1 MFSSLMKNNMADM
14 NRGPLGL
21 YLHFPFCVRKCRY
34 CDFLSFPSDEAGR
47 EAYLQRLKKE
57 IIVRGEKY
65 QDYSIETLFI
75 GGGTPSLMTGQQL
88 TELLDTVRTAFHVSP
103 SGEWTMECNP
113 GTTDAETL
121 KIYRAAG
128 INRLSF
134 GLQSMNDEELK
145 YLGRIHTAK
154 QFLDNYQA
162 ARKAGFEN
170 INIDL
175 MSALPG
181 QTTDS
186 WLDTLKK
193 AAALEPEH
201 LSAYSLIIEEGTPF
215 WKLYG
220 DDRSGEAD
228 VEGII
233 ADGGAGQQ
241 GKAAIP
247 ALPDQDSIE
256 TDSGLVM
263 KEKTGLP
270 ALPDEDS
277 EREMYH
283 LTKRILAERGYE
295 RYEVSN
301 YARKGF
307 ECRHNLIYWRRKD
320 YLGLGL
326 GAASMVG
333 ERCFSN
339 TSDISRYMQDFAY
352 CQEEIL
358 DRKAQIEETMF
369 LGLRCTLGVSDQTFK
384 EKFGESMMNIYGDI
398 IRQYVSEGFLTYHE
412 EKGRLAFT
420 ESGMDVSNWILSD
433 FLL

>member
-1 MFSSLMKNNMADM
+1 MADK
-14 NRGPLGL
+14 NKRPLGL

-47 EAYLQRLKKE
+47 EIYLKRLKEE
-57 IIVRGEKY
+57 IKARGAAY
-65 QDYSIETLFI
+65 QDYNIETLFI

-88 TELLDTVRTAFHVSP
+88 TELLDTVRASFHVAP
-103 SGEWTMECNP
+103 VGEWTMECNP

-121 KIYRAAG
+121 RIYRNAG

-154 QFLDNYQA
+154 QFAENYQA
-162 ARKAGFEN
+162 ARRVGFEN

-181 QTTDS
+181 QTTAS
-186 WLDTLKK
+186 WLDTLNK

-215 WKLYG
+215 WDFYG

-228 VEGII
+228 VDSII

-247 ALPDQDSIE
+247 ALPN
-256 TDSGLVM
+256 
-263 KEKTGLP
+263 
-270 ALPDEDS
+270 EDS
-277 EREMYH
+277 ERQMYH
-283 LTKRILAERGYE
+283 LTKRILAEKGYE
-295 RYEVSN
+295 RYEISN

-307 ECRHNLIYWRRKD
+307 ECRHNLIYWQRKD

-333 ERCFSN
+333 DRRFSN
-339 TSDISRYMQDFAY
+339 VSDMTSYMHDWSY

-369 LGLRCTLGVSDQTFK
+369 LGLRCTAGVSDWVFT
-384 EKFGESMMNIYGDI
+384 EKFGQSMMDIYGDI
-398 IRQYVSEGFLTYHE
+398 IRKYLSEGFLVYNPSE
-412 EKGRLAFT
+412 GRLAFSEAGT
-420 ESGMDVSNWILSD
+420 DVSNWILSD

>member
-1 MFSSLMKNNMADM
+1 MADK
-14 NRGPLGL
+14 NKRPLGL

-47 EAYLQRLKKE
+47 EIYLERLKEE
-57 IIVRGEKY
+57 IKARGAVY
-65 QDYSIETLFI
+65 QDYNIETLFI

-88 TELLDTVRTAFHVSP
+88 TELLDTVRVSFHVSP
-103 SGEWTMECNP
+103 VGEWTMECNP

-121 KIYRAAG
+121 RIYRNAG

-154 QFLDNYQA
+154 QFAENYQA
-162 ARKAGFEN
+162 ARRVGFEN

-181 QTTDS
+181 QTTAS
-186 WLDTLKK
+186 WLDTLNK
-193 AAALEPEH
+193 AAAFEPEH

-215 WKLYG
+215 WDLYG

-228 VEGII
+228 VDGII
-233 ADGGAGQQ
+233 TDGGGGQQ
-241 GKAAIP
+241 GKAAI
-247 ALPDQDSIE
+247 L
-256 TDSGLVM
+256 T
-263 KEKTGLP
+263 
-270 ALPDEDS
+270 LPDEDS
-277 EREMYH
+277 ERQMYH
-283 LTKRILAERGYE
+283 LTKRILAEKGYE
-295 RYEVSN
+295 RYEISN

-307 ECRHNLIYWRRKD
+307 ECRHNLIYWQRKD

-333 ERCFSN
+333 NRRFSN
-339 TSDISRYMQDFAY
+339 VSDMTSYMHDWSY

-369 LGLRCTLGVSDQTFK
+369 LGLRCTAGVSDRMFT
-384 EKFGESMMNIYGDI
+384 EKFGQSMMDIYGDI
-398 IRQYVSEGFLTYHE
+398 IRKYISEGFLVFHPSE
-412 EKGRLAFT
+412 SRLAFSEAGT
-420 ESGMDVSNWILSD
+420 DVSNWILSD

>member
-1 MFSSLMKNNMADM
+1 MADK
-14 NRGPLGL
+14 NKRPLGL

-47 EAYLQRLKKE
+47 EIYLERLKEE
-57 IIVRGEKY
+57 IKVRGAAY
-65 QDYSIETLFI
+65 QDYNIETLFI

-88 TELLDTVRTAFHVSP
+88 TELLDTVRASFHVAP
-103 SGEWTMECNP
+103 VGEWTMECNP

-121 KIYRAAG
+121 RIYRNAG

-154 QFLDNYQA
+154 QFAENYQA
-162 ARKAGFEN
+162 ARRVGFEN

-181 QTTDS
+181 QTTAS
-186 WLDTLKK
+186 WLDTLNK

-215 WKLYG
+215 WDFYG

-228 VEGII
+228 VDDII

-241 GKAAIP
+241 RKAAI
-247 ALPDQDSIE
+247 
-256 TDSGLVM
+256 
-263 KEKTGLP
+263 P

-277 EREMYH
+277 ERQMYH
-283 LTKRILAERGYE
+283 LTKRILAEKGYE
-295 RYEVSN
+295 RYEISN

-307 ECRHNLIYWRRKD
+307 ECRHNLIYWQRKD

-333 ERCFSN
+333 DRRFSN
-339 TSDISRYMQDFAY
+339 VSDMPSYMHDWSY

-369 LGLRCTLGVSDQTFK
+369 LGLRCTAGVSDRVFT
-384 EKFGESMMNIYGDI
+384 EKFGQSMMDIYGDI
-398 IRQYVSEGFLTYHE
+398 IRKYLSEGFLVYNPSE
-412 EKGRLAFT
+412 GRLAFSEAGT
-420 ESGMDVSNWILSD
+420 DVSNWILSD

>member
-1 MFSSLMKNNMADM
+1 MADK
-14 NRGPLGL
+14 NKRPLGL

-34 CDFLSFPSDEAGR
+34 CDFLSFPSGEAGR
-47 EAYLQRLKKE
+47 EIYLERLKEE
-57 IIVRGEKY
+57 IKARGAIY
-65 QDYSIETLFI
+65 QDYNIETLFI

-88 TELLDTVRTAFHVSP
+88 TELLDTVRASFHVSP
-103 SGEWTMECNP
+103 VGEWTMECNP

-121 KIYRAAG
+121 RIYRNAG

-154 QFLDNYQA
+154 QFAENYQA
-162 ARKAGFEN
+162 ARRVGFEN

-181 QTTDS
+181 QTTAS
-186 WLDTLKK
+186 WMDTLNK
-193 AAALEPEH
+193 AAAFEPEH
-201 LSAYSLIIEEGTPF
+201 LSAYSLIIEEETPF
-215 WKLYG
+215 WDLYG
-220 DDRSGEAD
+220 DDRSGEANAD
-228 VEGII
+228 GII

-247 ALPDQDSIE
+247 ALPD
-256 TDSGLVM
+256 
-263 KEKTGLP
+263 
-270 ALPDEDS
+270 EDS
-277 EREMYH
+277 ERQMYH
-283 LTKRILAERGYE
+283 LTKRILAEKGYA
-295 RYEVSN
+295 RYEISN

-307 ECRHNLIYWRRKD
+307 ECRHNLIYWQRKD

-333 ERCFSN
+333 NRRFSN
-339 TSDISRYMQDFAY
+339 VSDMTSYMHDWSY

-369 LGLRCTLGVSDQTFK
+369 LGLRCTAGVSDRMFT
-384 EKFGESMMNIYGDI
+384 EKFGQSMMDIYGDI
-398 IRQYVSEGFLTYHE
+398 IRKYLSEGFLIYNPSD
-412 EKGRLAFT
+412 GRLAFSEAGT
-420 ESGMDVSNWILSD
+420 DVSNWILSD

>member
-1 MFSSLMKNNMADM
+1 MADK
-14 NRGPLGL
+14 NKRPLGL

-34 CDFLSFPSDEAGR
+34 CDFLSFPSGEAGR
-47 EAYLQRLKKE
+47 EIYLERLKEE
-57 IIVRGEKY
+57 IKARGAIY
-65 QDYSIETLFI
+65 QDYNIETLFI

-88 TELLDTVRTAFHVSP
+88 TELLDTVRASFHVSP
-103 SGEWTMECNP
+103 VGEWTMECNP

-121 KIYRAAG
+121 RIYRNAG

-154 QFLDNYQA
+154 QFTENYQA
-162 ARKAGFEN
+162 ARRVGFEN

-181 QTTDS
+181 QTTAS
-186 WLDTLKK
+186 WLDTLNK
-193 AAALEPEH
+193 AAAFEPEH

-215 WKLYG
+215 WDLYG

-228 VEGII
+228 ADGII
-233 ADGGAGQQ
+233 ADGVVGQQ
-241 GKAAIP
+241 GKAAI
-247 ALPDQDSIE
+247 L
-256 TDSGLVM
+256 T
-263 KEKTGLP
+263 
-270 ALPDEDS
+270 LPDEDS
-277 EREMYH
+277 ERQMYH
-283 LTKRILAERGYE
+283 LTKKILAEKGYE
-295 RYEVSN
+295 RYEISN

-307 ECRHNLIYWRRKD
+307 ECRHNLIYWQRKD

-333 ERCFSN
+333 NRRFSN
-339 TSDISRYMQDFAY
+339 VSDMTSYMHDWSY

-369 LGLRCTLGVSDQTFK
+369 LGLRCTAGVSDRMFTK
-384 EKFGESMMNIYGDI
+384 KFGQSMMDIYGDI
-398 IRQYVSEGFLTYHE
+398 IRKYISEGFLVFHPSE
-412 EKGRLAFT
+412 GRLAFSEAGT
-420 ESGMDVSNWILSD
+420 DVSNWILSD

>member
-1 MFSSLMKNNMADM
+1 MADK
-14 NRGPLGL
+14 NKRPLGL

-47 EAYLQRLKKE
+47 EIYLKRLKEE
-57 IIVRGEKY
+57 IKVRGAAY
-65 QDYSIETLFI
+65 QDYNIETLFI

-88 TELLDTVRTAFHVSP
+88 TELLDTVRASFHVSP
-103 SGEWTMECNP
+103 VGEWTMECNP

-121 KIYRAAG
+121 RIYRNAG

-154 QFLDNYQA
+154 QFAENYQA
-162 ARKAGFEN
+162 ARRVGFEN

-181 QTTDS
+181 QTTAS
-186 WLDTLKK
+186 WLDTLNK
-193 AAALEPEH
+193 AAAFEPEH

-215 WKLYG
+215 WDFYG

-228 VEGII
+228 VDGII
-233 ADGGAGQQ
+233 ADGGAGKQ

-247 ALPDQDSIE
+247 ALPD
-256 TDSGLVM
+256 
-263 KEKTGLP
+263 
-270 ALPDEDS
+270 EDS
-277 EREMYH
+277 ERQMYH
-283 LTKRILAERGYE
+283 LTKRILAEKGYE
-295 RYEVSN
+295 RYEISN

-307 ECRHNLIYWRRKD
+307 ECRHNLIYWQRKD

-333 ERCFSN
+333 DRRFSN
-339 TSDISRYMQDFAY
+339 VSDMTSYMHDWSY

-369 LGLRCTLGVSDQTFK
+369 LGLRCTAGVSDRVFT
-384 EKFGESMMNIYGDI
+384 EKFGQSMMDIYGDI
-398 IRQYVSEGFLTYHE
+398 IRKYLSEGFLVYNPSE
-412 EKGRLAFT
+412 GRLAFSEAGT
-420 ESGMDVSNWILSD
+420 DVSNWILSD

>member
-1 MFSSLMKNNMADM
+1 MADK
-14 NRGPLGL
+14 NKRPLGL

-47 EAYLQRLKKE
+47 EIYLKRLKEE
-57 IIVRGEKY
+57 IKARGAAY
-65 QDYSIETLFI
+65 QDYNIETLFI

-88 TELLDTVRTAFHVSP
+88 TELLDTVRASFHVAP
-103 SGEWTMECNP
+103 VGEWTMECNP

-121 KIYRAAG
+121 RIYRNAG

-154 QFLDNYQA
+154 QFAENYQA
-162 ARKAGFEN
+162 ARRVGFEN

-181 QTTDS
+181 QTTAS
-186 WLDTLKK
+186 WLDTLNK

-215 WKLYG
+215 WNLYG
-220 DDRSGEAD
+220 DDRSGEVD
-228 VEGII
+228 VDGII

-247 ALPDQDSIE
+247 ALPD
-256 TDSGLVM
+256 
-263 KEKTGLP
+263 
-270 ALPDEDS
+270 EDS
-277 EREMYH
+277 ERQMYH
-283 LTKRILAERGYE
+283 LTKRILAEKGYE
-295 RYEVSN
+295 RYEISN

-307 ECRHNLIYWRRKD
+307 ECRHNLIYWQRKD

-333 ERCFSN
+333 DRRFSN
-339 TSDISRYMQDFAY
+339 VSDMTSYMHDWSY

-369 LGLRCTLGVSDQTFK
+369 LGLRCTAGVSDRVFT
-384 EKFGESMMNIYGDI
+384 EKFGQSMMDIYGDI
-398 IRQYVSEGFLTYHE
+398 IRKYLSEGFLVYNPSE
-412 EKGRLAFT
+412 GRLAFSEAGT
-420 ESGMDVSNWILSD
+420 DVSNWILSD

>member
-1 MFSSLMKNNMADM
+1 MK
-14 NRGPLGL
+14 RPLGL

-47 EAYLQRLKKE
+47 EAYLQRLKNE
-57 IIVRGEKY
+57 IMIRGEEY
-65 QDYSIETLFI
+65 QDYNIETLFI

-88 TELLDTVRTAFHVSP
+88 TELLDTVRRAFHVST

-154 QFLDNYQA
+154 QFVDNYQV

-220 DDRSGEAD
+220 DDNSDREGEN
-228 VEGII
+228 
-233 ADGGAGQQ
+233 
-241 GKAAIP
+241 
-247 ALPDQDSIE
+247 SIE
-256 TDSGLVM
+256 TDSELVM
-263 KEKTGLP
+263 QKKTVLP

-333 ERCFSN
+333 ERRFSN
-339 TSDISRYMQDFAY
+339 TSDITRYMQDFDY

-384 EKFGESMMNIYGDI
+384 EKFGESMMHIYGDI
-398 IRQYVSEGFLTYHE
+398 IRQYVSEGFLAYHE
-412 EKGRLAFT
+412 ENGRLAFT
-420 ESGMDVSNWILSD
+420 EAGMDVSNWILSD

>member
-1 MFSSLMKNNMADM
+1 
-14 NRGPLGL
+14 
-21 YLHFPFCVRKCRY
+21 
-34 CDFLSFPSDEAGR
+34 
-47 EAYLQRLKKE
+47 
-57 IIVRGEKY
+57 
-65 QDYSIETLFI
+65 
-75 GGGTPSLMTGQQL
+75 
-88 TELLDTVRTAFHVSP
+88 
-103 SGEWTMECNP
+103 
-113 GTTDAETL
+113 
-121 KIYRAAG
+121 
-128 INRLSF
+128 
-134 GLQSMNDEELK
+134 
-145 YLGRIHTAK
+145 
-154 QFLDNYQA
+154 
-162 ARKAGFEN
+162 
-170 INIDL
+170 
-175 MSALPG
+175 
-181 QTTDS
+181 
-186 WLDTLKK
+186 
-193 AAALEPEH
+193 
-201 LSAYSLIIEEGTPF
+201 
-215 WKLYG
+215 
-220 DDRSGEAD
+220 
-228 VEGII
+228 
-233 ADGGAGQQ
+233 
-241 GKAAIP
+241 
-247 ALPDQDSIE
+247 
-256 TDSGLVM
+256 M

-307 ECRHNLIYWRRKD
+307 ECHHNLMYWRRKD

-333 ERCFSN
+333 ERRFSN

>member
-1 MFSSLMKNNMADM
+1 MADK
-14 NRGPLGL
+14 NKRPLGL

-34 CDFLSFPSDEAGR
+34 CDFLSFPSGEAGR
-47 EAYLQRLKKE
+47 EIYLERLKEE
-57 IIVRGEKY
+57 IKARGAIY
-65 QDYSIETLFI
+65 QDYNIETLFI

-88 TELLDTVRTAFHVSP
+88 TELLDTVRASFHVSP
-103 SGEWTMECNP
+103 VGEWTMECNP

-121 KIYRAAG
+121 RIYRNAG

-154 QFLDNYQA
+154 QFAENYQA
-162 ARKAGFEN
+162 ARRVGFEN

-181 QTTDS
+181 QTTAS
-186 WLDTLKK
+186 WLDTLNK
-193 AAALEPEH
+193 AAAFEPEH
-201 LSAYSLIIEEGTPF
+201 LSAYSLIIEEETPF
-215 WKLYG
+215 WDLYG

-228 VEGII
+228 MDGII
-233 ADGGAGQQ
+233 ADGGGGQQ
-241 GKAAIP
+241 GKAAI
-247 ALPDQDSIE
+247 L
-256 TDSGLVM
+256 T
-263 KEKTGLP
+263 
-270 ALPDEDS
+270 LPDEDS
-277 EREMYH
+277 ERQMYH
-283 LTKRILAERGYE
+283 LTKRSLAEKGYE
-295 RYEVSN
+295 RYEISN

-307 ECRHNLIYWRRKD
+307 ECRHNLIYWQRKD

-333 ERCFSN
+333 NRRFSN
-339 TSDISRYMQDFAY
+339 VSDMTSYMHDWSY

-369 LGLRCTLGVSDQTFK
+369 LGLRCTAGVSDRMFT
-384 EKFGESMMNIYGDI
+384 EKFGQSMMDIYGDI
-398 IRQYVSEGFLTYHE
+398 IRKYLSEGFLIYNPSD
-412 EKGRLAFT
+412 GRLAFSEAGT
-420 ESGMDVSNWILSD
+420 DVSNWILSD

>member
-1 MFSSLMKNNMADM
+1 MADK
-14 NRGPLGL
+14 NKRPLGL

-47 EAYLQRLKKE
+47 EIYLERLKEE
-57 IIVRGEKY
+57 IKARGAVY
-65 QDYSIETLFI
+65 QDYNIETLFI

-88 TELLDTVRTAFHVSP
+88 TELLDTVRVAFHVSP
-103 SGEWTMECNP
+103 VGEWTMECNP

-121 KIYRAAG
+121 RIYRNAG

-145 YLGRIHTAK
+145 YLGRIHTVK
-154 QFLDNYQA
+154 QFAENYQA
-162 ARKAGFEN
+162 ARRVGFEN

-181 QTTDS
+181 QTTAS
-186 WLDTLKK
+186 WLDTLNK
-193 AAALEPEH
+193 AAAFEPEH

-215 WKLYG
+215 WDLYG

-228 VEGII
+228 VDGII
-233 ADGGAGQQ
+233 ADGVVGQQ
-241 GKAAIP
+241 GKAAI
-247 ALPDQDSIE
+247 L
-256 TDSGLVM
+256 T
-263 KEKTGLP
+263 
-270 ALPDEDS
+270 LPDEDS
-277 EREMYH
+277 ERQMYH
-283 LTKRILAERGYE
+283 LTKKILAEKGYE
-295 RYEVSN
+295 RYEISN

-307 ECRHNLIYWRRKD
+307 ECRHNLIYWQRKD

-333 ERCFSN
+333 NRRFSN
-339 TSDISRYMQDFAY
+339 VSDMTSYMHDWSY

-369 LGLRCTLGVSDQTFK
+369 LGLRCTAGVSDRMFTK
-384 EKFGESMMNIYGDI
+384 KFGQSMMDIYGDI
-398 IRQYVSEGFLTYHE
+398 IRKYISEGFLVFHPSE
-412 EKGRLAFT
+412 GRLAFSEAGT
-420 ESGMDVSNWILSD
+420 DVSNWILSD

>member
-1 MFSSLMKNNMADM
+1 MKNNMADM
-14 NRGPLGL
+14 NKRPLGL

-47 EAYLQRLKKE
+47 EAYLQRLKEE
-57 IIVRGEKY
+57 IMIRGAEY
-65 QDYSIETLFI
+65 QDYYIETLFI

-88 TELLDTVRTAFHVSP
+88 TELLDAVRAAFHVSS

-113 GTTDAETL
+113 GTTNAETL
-121 KIYRAAG
+121 KIYRTAG

-154 QFLDNYQA
+154 QFVDNYEA
-162 ARKAGFEN
+162 ARRAGFEN

-181 QTTDS
+181 QTMAS
-186 WLDTLKK
+186 WVDTLKK
-193 AAALEPEH
+193 VSALEPEH
-201 LSAYSLIIEEGTPF
+201 ISAYSLIIEEGTPF
-215 WKLYG
+215 WNLYG
-220 DDRSGEAD
+220 DGHGDE
-228 VEGII
+228 E
-233 ADGGAGQQ
+233 GAGGNAADSASLKK
-241 GKAAIP
+241 GKSLI
-247 ALPDQDSIE
+247 
-256 TDSGLVM
+256 
-263 KEKTGLP
+263 P

-283 LTKRILAERGYE
+283 VTKSFLAEKGYE
-295 RYEVSN
+295 RYEISN
-301 YARKGF
+301 YARRGF
-307 ECRHNLIYWRRKD
+307 ECRHNLIYWQRKD

-333 ERCFSN
+333 DRRFSN
-339 TSDISRYMQDFAY
+339 MSDMVQYMHDFSY
-352 CQEEIL
+352 CQKETL

-369 LGLRCTLGVSDQTFK
+369 LGLRCTAGVSDRLFE
-384 EKFGESMMNIYGDI
+384 EKFGVRMMHIYGDI
-398 IRQYVSEGFLTYHE
+398 IRQYISEGFLQYDSETE
-412 EKGRLAFT
+412 RLAFT
-420 ESGMDVSNWILSD
+420 EAGMDVSNWILSD

>member
-1 MFSSLMKNNMADM
+1 MADK
-14 NRGPLGL
+14 NKRPLGL

-47 EAYLQRLKKE
+47 EIYLKRLKEE
-57 IIVRGEKY
+57 IKARGAAY
-65 QDYSIETLFI
+65 QDYNIETLFI

-88 TELLDTVRTAFHVSP
+88 TELLDTVRASFHVAP
-103 SGEWTMECNP
+103 VGEWTMECNP

-121 KIYRAAG
+121 RIYRNAG

-154 QFLDNYQA
+154 QFAENYQA
-162 ARKAGFEN
+162 ARRVGFEN

-181 QTTDS
+181 QTTAS
-186 WLDTLKK
+186 WLDTLNKT
-193 AAALEPEH
+193 AALEPEH
-201 LSAYSLIIEEGTPF
+201 MSAYSLIIEEGTPF
-215 WKLYG
+215 WDFYG

-228 VEGII
+228 VDGII

-241 GKAAIP
+241 RKAAI
-247 ALPDQDSIE
+247 
-256 TDSGLVM
+256 
-263 KEKTGLP
+263 P

-277 EREMYH
+277 ERQMYH
-283 LTKRILAERGYE
+283 LTKRILAEKGYE
-295 RYEVSN
+295 RYEISN

-307 ECRHNLIYWRRKD
+307 ECRHNLIYWQRKD

-333 ERCFSN
+333 DRRFSN
-339 TSDISRYMQDFAY
+339 VSDMTSYMHDWSY

-369 LGLRCTLGVSDQTFK
+369 LGLRCTA
-384 EKFGESMMNIYGDI
+384 
-398 IRQYVSEGFLTYHE
+398 RSEE
-412 EKGRLAFT
+412 RR
-420 ESGMDVSNWILSD
+420 
-433 FLL
+433 

>member
-1 MFSSLMKNNMADM
+1 MADK
-14 NRGPLGL
+14 NKRPLGL

-34 CDFLSFPSDEAGR
+34 CDFLSFPSGEAGR
-47 EAYLQRLKKE
+47 EIYLERLKEE
-57 IIVRGEKY
+57 IKARGAIY
-65 QDYSIETLFI
+65 QDYNIETLFI

-88 TELLDTVRTAFHVSP
+88 TELLDTVRASFHVSP
-103 SGEWTMECNP
+103 VGEWTMECNP

-121 KIYRAAG
+121 RIYRNAG

-154 QFLDNYQA
+154 QFTENYQA
-162 ARKAGFEN
+162 ARRVGFEN

-181 QTTDS
+181 QTTAS
-186 WLDTLKK
+186 WLDTLNK
-193 AAALEPEH
+193 AAAFEPEH
-201 LSAYSLIIEEGTPF
+201 LSAYSLIIEEETPF
-215 WKLYG
+215 WDLYG

-228 VEGII
+228 VDGII
-233 ADGGAGQQ
+233 ADGGGGQQ
-241 GKAAIP
+241 GKAAI
-247 ALPDQDSIE
+247 L
-256 TDSGLVM
+256 T
-263 KEKTGLP
+263 
-270 ALPDEDS
+270 LPDEDS
-277 EREMYH
+277 ERQMYH
-283 LTKRILAERGYE
+283 LTKRILAEKGYE
-295 RYEVSN
+295 RYEISN

-307 ECRHNLIYWRRKD
+307 ECRHNLIYWQRKD

-333 ERCFSN
+333 NRRFSN
-339 TSDISRYMQDFAY
+339 VSDMTSYMHDWSY

-369 LGLRCTLGVSDQTFK
+369 LGLRCTAGVSDRMFT
-384 EKFGESMMNIYGDI
+384 EKFGQSMMDIYGDI
-398 IRQYVSEGFLTYHE
+398 IRKYLSESFLIYNPSD
-412 EKGRLAFT
+412 GRLAFSEAGT
-420 ESGMDVSNWILSD
+420 DVSNWILSD

>member
-1 MFSSLMKNNMADM
+1 MADK
-14 NRGPLGL
+14 NKRPLGL

-47 EAYLQRLKKE
+47 EIYLERLKEE
-57 IIVRGEKY
+57 IKARGAAY
-65 QDYSIETLFI
+65 QDYNIETLFI

-88 TELLDTVRTAFHVSP
+88 TELLDTVRASFHVAP
-103 SGEWTMECNP
+103 VGEWTMECNP

-121 KIYRAAG
+121 RIYRNAG

-154 QFLDNYQA
+154 QFAENYQA
-162 ARKAGFEN
+162 ARRVGFEN

-181 QTTDS
+181 QTTAS
-186 WLDTLKK
+186 WLDTLNK

-215 WKLYG
+215 WDLYG

-228 VEGII
+228 VDGII

-241 GKAAIP
+241 RKAAI
-247 ALPDQDSIE
+247 
-256 TDSGLVM
+256 
-263 KEKTGLP
+263 P

-277 EREMYH
+277 ERQMYH
-283 LTKRILAERGYE
+283 LTKRILAEKGYE
-295 RYEVSN
+295 RYEISN

-307 ECRHNLIYWRRKD
+307 ECRHNLIYWQRKD

-333 ERCFSN
+333 DRRFSN
-339 TSDISRYMQDFAY
+339 VSDMTSYMHDWSY

-369 LGLRCTLGVSDQTFK
+369 LGLRCTAGVSDRVFT
-384 EKFGESMMNIYGDI
+384 EKFGQSMMDIYGDI
-398 IRQYVSEGFLTYHE
+398 IRKYLSEGFLVYNPSE
-412 EKGRLAFT
+412 GRLAFSEAGT
-420 ESGMDVSNWILSD
+420 DVSNWILSD

>member
-1 MFSSLMKNNMADM
+1 MADK
-14 NRGPLGL
+14 NKRPLGL

-34 CDFLSFPSDEAGR
+34 CDFLSFPSGEAGR
-47 EAYLQRLKKE
+47 KIYLERLKEE
-57 IIVRGEKY
+57 IKARGAIY
-65 QDYSIETLFI
+65 QDYNIETLFI

-88 TELLDTVRTAFHVSP
+88 TELLDTVRASFHVSP
-103 SGEWTMECNP
+103 VGEWTMECNP

-121 KIYRAAG
+121 RIYRNAG

-154 QFLDNYQA
+154 QFAENYQA
-162 ARKAGFEN
+162 ARRVGFEN

-181 QTTDS
+181 QTTAS
-186 WLDTLKK
+186 WLGTLNK
-193 AAALEPEH
+193 AAAFEPEH

-215 WKLYG
+215 WDLYG

-228 VEGII
+228 ADGII
-233 ADGGAGQQ
+233 ADGVVGQQ
-241 GKAAIP
+241 GKAAI
-247 ALPDQDSIE
+247 L
-256 TDSGLVM
+256 T
-263 KEKTGLP
+263 
-270 ALPDEDS
+270 LPDEDS
-277 EREMYH
+277 ERQMYH
-283 LTKRILAERGYE
+283 LTKKILAEKGYE
-295 RYEVSN
+295 RYEISN

-307 ECRHNLIYWRRKD
+307 ECRHNLIYWQRKD

-333 ERCFSN
+333 NRRFSN
-339 TSDISRYMQDFAY
+339 VSDMTSYMHDWSY

-369 LGLRCTLGVSDQTFK
+369 LGLRCTAGVSDRMFT
-384 EKFGESMMNIYGDI
+384 EKFGQSMMDIYGDI
-398 IRQYVSEGFLTYHE
+398 IRKYLSEGFLIYNPSD
-412 EKGRLAFT
+412 GRLAFSEAGT
-420 ESGMDVSNWILSD
+420 DVSNWILSD

>member
-1 MFSSLMKNNMADM
+1 MADK
-14 NRGPLGL
+14 NKRPLGL

-47 EAYLQRLKKE
+47 EIYLERLKEE
-57 IIVRGEKY
+57 IKARGAVY
-65 QDYSIETLFI
+65 QDYNIETLFI

-88 TELLDTVRTAFHVSP
+88 TELLDTVRASFHVSP
-103 SGEWTMECNP
+103 VGEWTMECNP

-121 KIYRAAG
+121 RIYRNAG

-154 QFLDNYQA
+154 QFAENYQA
-162 ARKAGFEN
+162 ARRVGFEN

-181 QTTDS
+181 QTTAS
-186 WLDTLKK
+186 WLDTLNK
-193 AAALEPEH
+193 AAAFEPEH
-201 LSAYSLIIEEGTPF
+201 LSAYSLIIEEETPF
-215 WKLYG
+215 WDLYG

-228 VEGII
+228 VDGII

-241 GKAAIP
+241 GKAAI
-247 ALPDQDSIE
+247 L
-256 TDSGLVM
+256 T
-263 KEKTGLP
+263 
-270 ALPDEDS
+270 LPDEDS
-277 EREMYH
+277 ERQMYH
-283 LTKRILAERGYE
+283 LTKRILAEKGYE
-295 RYEVSN
+295 RYEISN

-307 ECRHNLIYWRRKD
+307 ECRHNLIYWQRKD

-333 ERCFSN
+333 NRRFSN
-339 TSDISRYMQDFAY
+339 VSDMTSYMHDWSY

-369 LGLRCTLGVSDQTFK
+369 LGLRCTAGVSDRMFT
-384 EKFGESMMNIYGDI
+384 EKFGQSMMDIYGDI
-398 IRQYVSEGFLTYHE
+398 IRKYLSEGFLIYNPSD
-412 EKGRLAFT
+412 GRLAFSEAGT
-420 ESGMDVSNWILSD
+420 DVSNWILSD

>member
-1 MFSSLMKNNMADM
+1 MADK
-14 NRGPLGL
+14 NKRPLGL

-47 EAYLQRLKKE
+47 EIYLERLKEE
-57 IIVRGEKY
+57 IKARGAIY
-65 QDYSIETLFI
+65 QDYNIETLFI

-88 TELLDTVRTAFHVSP
+88 TELLDTVRVSFHVSP
-103 SGEWTMECNP
+103 VGEWTMECNP

-121 KIYRAAG
+121 RIYRNAG

-154 QFLDNYQA
+154 QFAENYQA
-162 ARKAGFEN
+162 ARRVGFEN

-181 QTTDS
+181 QTTAS
-186 WLDTLKK
+186 WLDTLNK
-193 AAALEPEH
+193 AAAFEPEH

-215 WKLYG
+215 WDLYG

-228 VEGII
+228 VDGII
-233 ADGGAGQQ
+233 ADGGAGRK
-241 GKAAIP
+241 GKAAI
-247 ALPDQDSIE
+247 S
-256 TDSGLVM
+256 
-263 KEKTGLP
+263 

-277 EREMYH
+277 ERQMYH
-283 LTKRILAERGYE
+283 LTKRILAEKGYE
-295 RYEVSN
+295 RYEISN

-307 ECRHNLIYWRRKD
+307 ECRHNLIYWQRKD

-326 GAASMVG
+326 GAASLLGM
-333 ERCFSN
+333 ERFSN
-339 TSDISRYMQDFAY
+339 TADMQEYLKNSSAP
-352 CQEEIL
+352 EKI
-358 DRKAQIEETMF
+358 RKNRELLTREDEMAEFMF
-369 LGLRCTLGVSDQTFK
+369 LGLRMTQGVSKK
-384 EKFGESMMNIYGDI
+384 EFQEYFGTVIENIYGEVLKKYKK
-398 IRQYVSEGFLTYHE
+398 QGLLLE
-412 EKGRLAFT
+412 
-420 ESGMDVSNWILSD
+420 ESGRIFLSREGVHVSNAVMAD

>member
-1 MFSSLMKNNMADM
+1 
-14 NRGPLGL
+14 
-21 YLHFPFCVRKCRY
+21 
-34 CDFLSFPSDEAGR
+34 
-47 EAYLQRLKKE
+47 
-57 IIVRGEKY
+57 
-65 QDYSIETLFI
+65 
-75 GGGTPSLMTGQQL
+75 MTGQQL
-88 TELLDTVRTAFHVSP
+88 TELLDTVRASFHVAP
-103 SGEWTMECNP
+103 VGEWTMECNP

-121 KIYRAAG
+121 RIYRNAG

-154 QFLDNYQA
+154 QFAENYQA
-162 ARKAGFEN
+162 ARRVGFEN

-181 QTTDS
+181 QTTAS
-186 WLDTLKK
+186 WLDTLNKT
-193 AAALEPEH
+193 AALEPEH

-215 WKLYG
+215 WDFYG

-228 VEGII
+228 VDGII

-247 ALPDQDSIE
+247 ALPD
-256 TDSGLVM
+256 
-263 KEKTGLP
+263 
-270 ALPDEDS
+270 EDS
-277 EREMYH
+277 ERQMYH
-283 LTKRILAERGYE
+283 LTKRILAEKEYE
-295 RYEVSN
+295 RYEISN

-307 ECRHNLIYWRRKD
+307 ECRHNLIYWQRKD

-333 ERCFSN
+333 DRRFSN
-339 TSDISRYMQDFAY
+339 VSDMTSYMHDWSY

-369 LGLRCTLGVSDQTFK
+369 LGLRCTAGVSDRVFT
-384 EKFGESMMNIYGDI
+384 EKFGQSMMDIYGDI
-398 IRQYVSEGFLTYHE
+398 IRKYLSEGFLVFHPSE
-412 EKGRLAFT
+412 GRLAFSEAGT
-420 ESGMDVSNWILSD
+420 DVSNWILSD

>member
-1 MFSSLMKNNMADM
+1 MADK
-14 NRGPLGL
+14 NKRPLGL

-34 CDFLSFPSDEAGR
+34 CDFLSFPSGEAGR
-47 EAYLQRLKKE
+47 EIYLERLKEE
-57 IIVRGEKY
+57 IKARGAIY
-65 QDYSIETLFI
+65 QDYNIETLFI

-88 TELLDTVRTAFHVSP
+88 TELLDTVRASFHVSP
-103 SGEWTMECNP
+103 VGEWTMECNP

-121 KIYRAAG
+121 RIYRNAG

-154 QFLDNYQA
+154 QFTENYQA
-162 ARKAGFEN
+162 ARRVGFEN

-181 QTTDS
+181 QTTAS
-186 WLDTLKK
+186 WLDTLNK
-193 AAALEPEH
+193 AAAFEPEH
-201 LSAYSLIIEEGTPF
+201 LSAYSLIIEEETPF
-215 WKLYG
+215 WDLYG

-228 VEGII
+228 VDGII
-233 ADGGAGQQ
+233 ADGGGGQQ
-241 GKAAIP
+241 GKAAI
-247 ALPDQDSIE
+247 L
-256 TDSGLVM
+256 T
-263 KEKTGLP
+263 
-270 ALPDEDS
+270 LPDEDS
-277 EREMYH
+277 ERQMYH
-283 LTKRILAERGYE
+283 LTKRILAEKGYE
-295 RYEVSN
+295 RYEISN

-307 ECRHNLIYWRRKD
+307 ECRHNLIYWQRKD

-333 ERCFSN
+333 NRRFSN
-339 TSDISRYMQDFAY
+339 VSDMTSYMHDWSY

-369 LGLRCTLGVSDQTFK
+369 LGLRCTAGVSDRMFT
-384 EKFGESMMNIYGDI
+384 EKFGQSMMDIYGAI
-398 IRQYVSEGFLTYHE
+398 IRKYLSEGFLIYNPSD
-412 EKGRLAFT
+412 GRLAFSEAGT
-420 ESGMDVSNWILSD
+420 DVSNWILSD

>member
-1 MFSSLMKNNMADM
+1 
-14 NRGPLGL
+14 
-21 YLHFPFCVRKCRY
+21 
-34 CDFLSFPSDEAGR
+34 
-47 EAYLQRLKKE
+47 
-57 IIVRGEKY
+57 
-65 QDYSIETLFI
+65 
-75 GGGTPSLMTGQQL
+75 
-88 TELLDTVRTAFHVSP
+88 
-103 SGEWTMECNP
+103 
-113 GTTDAETL
+113 
-121 KIYRAAG
+121 
-128 INRLSF
+128 
-134 GLQSMNDEELK
+134 
-145 YLGRIHTAK
+145 
-154 QFLDNYQA
+154 
-162 ARKAGFEN
+162 
-170 INIDL
+170 

-220 DDRSGEAD
+220 GEAD

-247 ALPDQDSIE
+247 ALPDEDSKE

-263 KEKTGLP
+263 KDKTGLP

-295 RYEVSN
+295 RYEISN

-307 ECRHNLIYWRRKD
+307 ECHHNLMYWRRKD

-333 ERCFSN
+333 ERRFSN

-369 LGLRCTLGVSDQTFK
+369 LGLRCTLCVSDQTFK
-384 EKFGESMMNIYGDI
+384 EK
-398 IRQYVSEGFLTYHE
+398 YVSEGFLTYHE

>member
-1 MFSSLMKNNMADM
+1 MADK
-14 NRGPLGL
+14 NKRPLGL

-34 CDFLSFPSDEAGR
+34 CDFLSFPSGEAGR
-47 EAYLQRLKKE
+47 EIYLERLKEE
-57 IIVRGEKY
+57 IKARGAIY
-65 QDYSIETLFI
+65 QDYNIETLFI

-88 TELLDTVRTAFHVSP
+88 TELLDTVRASFHVSP
-103 SGEWTMECNP
+103 VGEWTMECNP

-121 KIYRAAG
+121 RIYRNAG

-154 QFLDNYQA
+154 QFTENYQA
-162 ARKAGFEN
+162 ARRVGFEN

-181 QTTDS
+181 QTTAS
-186 WLDTLKK
+186 WMDTLNK
-193 AAALEPEH
+193 AAAFEPEH

-215 WKLYG
+215 WDLYG
-220 DDRSGEAD
+220 DDRSGEANAD
-228 VEGII
+228 GII

-247 ALPDQDSIE
+247 ALPD
-256 TDSGLVM
+256 
-263 KEKTGLP
+263 
-270 ALPDEDS
+270 EDS
-277 EREMYH
+277 ERQMYH
-283 LTKRILAERGYE
+283 LTKRILAEKGYE
-295 RYEVSN
+295 RYEISN
-301 YARKGF
+301 YTRKGF
-307 ECRHNLIYWRRKD
+307 ECRHNLIYWQRKD

-333 ERCFSN
+333 NRRFSN
-339 TSDISRYMQDFAY
+339 VSDMTSYMHDWSY

-369 LGLRCTLGVSDQTFK
+369 LGLRCTAGVSDRMFT
-384 EKFGESMMNIYGDI
+384 EKFGQSMMDIYGDI
-398 IRQYVSEGFLTYHE
+398 IRKYLSEGFLIYNPSD
-412 EKGRLAFT
+412 GRLAFSEAGT
-420 ESGMDVSNWILSD
+420 DVSNWILSD

>member
-1 MFSSLMKNNMADM
+1 MAGKNK
-14 NRGPLGL
+14 RPLGL

-47 EAYLQRLKKE
+47 EIYLERLKEE
-57 IIVRGEKY
+57 IKARGAIY
-65 QDYSIETLFI
+65 QDYNIETLFI

-88 TELLDTVRTAFHVSP
+88 TELLDTVRASFHVSP
-103 SGEWTMECNP
+103 VGEWTMECNP

-121 KIYRAAG
+121 RIYRNAG

-154 QFLDNYQA
+154 QFTENYQA
-162 ARKAGFEN
+162 ARRVGFEN

-181 QTTDS
+181 QTTAS
-186 WLDTLKK
+186 WMNTLNK
-193 AAALEPEH
+193 AAAFEPEH

-215 WKLYG
+215 WDLYG
-220 DDRSGEAD
+220 DDRSGEANAD
-228 VEGII
+228 GII

-247 ALPDQDSIE
+247 ALPD
-256 TDSGLVM
+256 
-263 KEKTGLP
+263 
-270 ALPDEDS
+270 EDS
-277 EREMYH
+277 ERQMYH
-283 LTKRILAERGYE
+283 LTKRILAEKGYE
-295 RYEVSN
+295 RYEISN

-307 ECRHNLIYWRRKD
+307 ECRHNLIYWQRKD

-333 ERCFSN
+333 NRRFSN
-339 TSDISRYMQDFAY
+339 VSDMTSYMHDWSY

-369 LGLRCTLGVSDQTFK
+369 LGLRCTAGVSDRMFT
-384 EKFGESMMNIYGDI
+384 EKFGQSMMDIYGDI
-398 IRQYVSEGFLTYHE
+398 IRKYLSEGFLIYNPSD
-412 EKGRLAFT
+412 GRLAFSEAGT
-420 ESGMDVSNWILSD
+420 DVSNWILSD

>member
-1 MFSSLMKNNMADM
+1 MADK
-14 NRGPLGL
+14 NKRPLGL

-47 EAYLQRLKKE
+47 EIYLERLKEE
-57 IIVRGEKY
+57 IKARGAVY
-65 QDYSIETLFI
+65 QDYNIETLFI

-88 TELLDTVRTAFHVSP
+88 TELLDTVRVSFHVSP
-103 SGEWTMECNP
+103 VGEWTMECNP

-121 KIYRAAG
+121 RIYRNAG

-145 YLGRIHTAK
+145 YLGRIHTVK
-154 QFLDNYQA
+154 QFAENYQA
-162 ARKAGFEN
+162 ARRVGFEN

-181 QTTDS
+181 QTTAS
-186 WLDTLKK
+186 WLDTLNK
-193 AAALEPEH
+193 AAAFEPEH

-215 WKLYG
+215 WDLYG
-220 DDRSGEAD
+220 DDRSGEANAD
-228 VEGII
+228 GII

-241 GKAAIP
+241 GKAAI
-247 ALPDQDSIE
+247 L
-256 TDSGLVM
+256 T
-263 KEKTGLP
+263 
-270 ALPDEDS
+270 LPDEDS
-277 EREMYH
+277 ERQMYH
-283 LTKRILAERGYE
+283 LTKRILAEKGYE
-295 RYEVSN
+295 RYEISN

-307 ECRHNLIYWRRKD
+307 ECRHNLIYWQRKD

-333 ERCFSN
+333 NRRFSN
-339 TSDISRYMQDFAY
+339 VSDMTSYMHDWSY

-369 LGLRCTLGVSDQTFK
+369 LGLRCTAGVSDRMFTK
-384 EKFGESMMNIYGDI
+384 KFGQSMMDIYGDI
-398 IRQYVSEGFLTYHE
+398 IRKYISEGFLVFYPSE
-412 EKGRLAFT
+412 GRLAFSEAGT
-420 ESGMDVSNWILSD
+420 DVSNWILSD

>member
-1 MFSSLMKNNMADM
+1 MTDKNK
-14 NRGPLGL
+14 RPLGL

-34 CDFLSFPSDEAGR
+34 CDFLSFPSGEAGR
-47 EAYLQRLKKE
+47 EIYLERLKEE
-57 IIVRGEKY
+57 IKARGAIY
-65 QDYSIETLFI
+65 QDYNIETLFI

-88 TELLDTVRTAFHVSP
+88 TELLDTVRASFHVSP
-103 SGEWTMECNP
+103 VGEWTMECNP

-121 KIYRAAG
+121 RIYRNAG

-154 QFLDNYQA
+154 QFAENYQA
-162 ARKAGFEN
+162 ARRVGFEN

-181 QTTDS
+181 QTTAS
-186 WLDTLKK
+186 WLDTLNK
-193 AAALEPEH
+193 AAAFEPEH
-201 LSAYSLIIEEGTPF
+201 LSAYSLIIEEETPF
-215 WKLYG
+215 WDLYG
-220 DDRSGEAD
+220 DDRSGEANAD
-228 VEGII
+228 GII

-241 GKAAIP
+241 GKAAI
-247 ALPDQDSIE
+247 L
-256 TDSGLVM
+256 T
-263 KEKTGLP
+263 
-270 ALPDEDS
+270 LPDEDS
-277 EREMYH
+277 ERQMYH
-283 LTKRILAERGYE
+283 LTKKILAEKGYE
-295 RYEVSN
+295 RYEISN

-307 ECRHNLIYWRRKD
+307 ECRHNLIYWQRKD

-333 ERCFSN
+333 NRRFSN
-339 TSDISRYMQDFAY
+339 VSDMTSYMHDWSY

-369 LGLRCTLGVSDQTFK
+369 LGLRCTAGVSDRMFT
-384 EKFGESMMNIYGDI
+384 EKFGQSMMDIYGDI
-398 IRQYVSEGFLTYHE
+398 IRKYLSEGFLIYNPSD
-412 EKGRLAFT
+412 GRLAFSEAGT
-420 ESGMDVSNWILSD
+420 DVSNWILSD